1 MRASRPAWKD
11 TFDQNTDRYQAF
23 WARVGSTFLD
33 LGGAVSTAYYPLQE
47 LKVLK
52 TDLWEEARNTR
63 ILQWAARS
71 SGCPTAMTRL
81 CVP

>member
-1 MRASRPAWKD
+1 M
-11 TFDQNTDRYQAF
+11 
-23 WARVGSTFLD
+23 GSTFPD
-33 LGGAVSTAYYPLQE
+33 LGGAVSTAYYRDNEQRLFEEHLQPLQE

-52 TDLWEEARNTR
+52 TDLWDEARNTR